1 LLYRSEQLSHIAD
14 ADIPA
19 FEALGLRKIYDLRT
33 LDERTGQPDQVPS
46 GAIDVV
52 EDVLADKKQAA
63 PAQLLQLLA
72 DPQKA
77 NAALGDGKAIDE
89 TGQEML
95 RQRFI
100 GPA

>member
-1 LLYRSEQLSHIAD
+1 M
-14 ADIPA
+14 
-19 FEALGLRKIYDLRT
+19 
-33 LDERTGQPDQVPS
+33 
-46 GAIDVV
+46 V
-52 EDVLADKKQAA
+52 EDVLADKKQAV

-89 TGQEML
+89 TGKEML